1 MGQYYPVSQRL
12 NLRVIAVL
20 ANILIMLVSIVVP
33 KKLPRQKRFQENKG
47 EEKHEEEENN
57 EEKIKKR
64 KKQEEKELFCNF
76 LCVCVH
82 SVEDST
88 LILIFDLFCFT
99 YFSMGC
105 QNSALI
111 AIHKT
116 SAGSI
121 SFNSWLRRH
130 CIVSKLES
138 TGYRSALF
146 A

>member
-64 KKQEEKELFCNF
+64 KKTRRKRTFLQLFMCM
-76 LCVCVH
+76 C
-82 SVEDST
+82 S
-88 LILIFDLFCFT
+88 FCGGQHADT
-99 YFSMGC
+99 
-105 QNSALI
+105 NI
-111 AIHKT
+111 
-116 SAGSI
+116 
-121 SFNSWLRRH
+121 
-130 CIVSKLES
+130 
-138 TGYRSALF
+138 
-146 A
+146 